1 APTRPPASPS
11 TIRDLMTDRTPLIAG
26 NWKMNAGT
34 QESIALVTAVAQAAA
49 DKTCDVVVSPPFV
62 VIAQVVEAAGSK
74 VEVAGQN
81 LYPKDSGAYTGES
94 SGPMLVAAGAKWVI
108 LGHSERRQYFAESD
122 AFIR

>member
-1 APTRPPASPS
+1 
-11 TIRDLMTDRTPLIAG
+11 MTDRTPLIAG

-34 QESIALVTAVAQAAA
+34 HESIALVTAVAQAAA

-81 LYPKDSGAYTGES
+81 LYPKDSGAYTGEI
-94 SGPMLVAAGAKWVI
+94 SGPMLVA
-108 LGHSERRQYFAESD
+108 EPRRACRDDSGLVRSD
-122 AFIR
+122 VAHAHGSSSSM